1 MEKKLIGKEGGSQ
14 EIKEHCSKCSQHAV
28 SASES
33 DDDKVQVV
41 EEIGDSSEADKG
53 SLSVRKNRYR
63 PVTAKAY
70 L

>member
-1 MEKKLIGKEGGSQ
+1 MEKKMTGKERGSQ
-14 EIKEHCSKCSQHAV
+14 EIKEHCRKCSQHAV

-53 SLSVRKNRYR
+53 SLSARRSGHR
-63 PVTAKAY
+63 PITAKAY